1 MSLKKNAPPEMDAGE
16 VEVVGVLL
24 RQILQYN
31 PAKRPTAADL
41 LKDPWFEAIGES
53 K

>member
-1 MSLKKNAPPEMDAGE
+1 MDTEE
-16 VEVVGVLL
+16 VEVVGMLL
-24 RQILQYN
+24 REILQYN

-41 LKDPWFEAIGES
+41 LKNRYLWFKAITES